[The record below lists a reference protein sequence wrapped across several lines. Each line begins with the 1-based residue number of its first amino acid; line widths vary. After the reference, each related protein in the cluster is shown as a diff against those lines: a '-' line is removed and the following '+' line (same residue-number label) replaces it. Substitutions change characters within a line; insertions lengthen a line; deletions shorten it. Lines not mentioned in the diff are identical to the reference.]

1 MDTSLGSR
9 VEKAM
14 QAAGIKAR
22 SFAALVGCHYTTI
35 YDLVKNPEVIPLRI
49 MQERILDA
57 LDFLDDAVRNN
68 RLPINDPKKGVAE
81 KTKDLERMFQQY
93 KQKELS
99 QST

>member
-1 MDTSLGSR
+1 MDTSLGNR

-14 QAAGIKAR
+14 DAAGIKAR

-49 MQERILDA
+49 MQERIFEA
-57 LDFLDDAVRNN
+57 LDFLDDGVRNK
-68 RLPINDPKKGVAE
+68 RLPLDHIKGVSA
-81 KTKDLERMFQQY
+81 KTKELERMFQQY

-99 QST
+99 QTT